1 MALFGKKGGNS
12 GGNSSGSGKAKNV
25 PIVGILLTALSALII
40 PLWILAFL
48 GWCVQLGGLAA
59 VQYNVGRKFVQARVL
74 AALNHHQTVTSR
86 HVANLTQALCCHSLT
101 GSSPLWSSLLSSPS
115 RSTSSSAGAHQ
126 ASWPSRRSSPSWR
139 FCELTVRSL

>member
-12 GGNSSGSGKAKNV
+12 GGNSSGSGKKNV

-59 VQYNVGRKFVQARVL
+59 VQSDVGRKFVQAR
-74 AALNHHQTVTSR
+74 AR
-86 HVANLTQALCCHSLT
+86 
-101 GSSPLWSSLLSSPS
+101 GFGLL
-115 RSTSSSAGAHQ
+115 
-126 ASWPSRRSSPSWR
+126 
-139 FCELTVRSL
+139 